1 MNLDKKT
8 IFAFLLIG
16 VVFIFVQSSFY
27 QKTFFPEAY
36 KQREMEKN
44 KPPVIKA
51 VEDTVAAPETN
62 DLPVIATAAP
72 ANPEPVNSL
81 WKGRDGVVFK
91 EISVETDL
99 YHASFSSKGAILQ
112 SWTLKKY
119 KKSDGSLVN
128 MIPEEAQGNYGIQ
141 FVTREGDSV
150 DTGSWSFETDA
161 QSEYRLSRE
170 QQVLRFVYPIDAN
183 RSLIKEFTLHND
195 SYAIDLTVTLENM
208 GSVIAN
214 KTYLISMPSGLAS
227 TEKKLDEDMYYAK
240 VAVAASGQV
249 TKIEKAKAEIQKE
262 TGSIDWVALRTK
274 YFTHVVIP
282 RSQQGQYV
290 LVNGSERAIPEKKNQ
305 KLKMFSVS
313 LAMPLIRETTVD
325 HYTLFL
331 GPMDDDLLKS
341 FGVGLEQI
349 MDMGAKI
356 IRPFSIATLWMF
368 KKIHTV
374 VSNYGL
380 VLIIFAL
387 IIKVITLPLTNKS
400 FHSMKK
406 MQALAPK
413 MTELKEKYAKDPE
426 RLNKETMKLYKEE
439 GVNPMGGCLPILLQ
453 MPLLWALYIV
463 FRSTIELRLQGF
475 FWWIKDLSG
484 PDTIF
489 TLPFSIPLY
498 GDSVNVLPILM
509 GATMILQQKMS
520 ITDPKQKAMV
530 YIMPVFMMLLFNG
543 FPSGLNLYYTLFNV
557 ISIVHQKYFVADTGS
572 VSLSAGKT
580 GTK

>member
-8 IFAFLLIG
+8 ILAFLLIG

-44 KPPVIKA
+44 NPPVVQTEK
-51 VEDTVAAPETN
+51 DTVPVPPTEEQPSIEPETA
-62 DLPVIATAAP
+62 VHA
-72 ANPEPVNSL
+72 EPVNPI
-81 WKGRDGVVFK
+81 WKDRDIVATK

-99 YHASFSSKGAILQ
+99 YHAYFSSKGATLQ

-128 MIPEEAQGNYGIQ
+128 MLPEESSGNYGIQ

-150 DTGSWSFETDA
+150 DTGSWSFQTDA
-161 QSEYRLSRE
+161 QSEYRLSKD
-170 QQVLRFVYPIDAN
+170 QQVLRFVYPIDAKMA
-183 RSLIKEFTLHND
+183 LIKEFTLHHD
-195 SYAIDLTVTLENM
+195 SYTIDLTVTLENM
-208 GSVIAN
+208 GSLIAN
-214 KTYLISMPSGLAS
+214 KTYLFSMPSGLAS

-240 VAVAASGQV
+240 VAVAAGGQV
-249 TKIEKAKAEIQKE
+249 TKIEKAKEALQKE
-262 TGSIDWVALRTK
+262 TGSIDWVAVRTK

-282 RSQQGQYV
+282 RSQQGQYA
-290 LVNGSERAIPEKKNQ
+290 LVNGSEIAIPEKKNQ
-305 KLKMFSVS
+305 KLKKFSVS

-325 HYTLFL
+325 RYTIFL

-475 FWWIKDLSG
+475 VWWIKDLSG
-484 PDTIF
+484 PDTIY
-489 TLPFSIPLY
+489 TLPFSLPLY

-530 YIMPVFMMLLFNG
+530 YIMPIFMMLLFNG

-557 ISIVHQKYFVADTGS
+557 ISIVHQKYFVADSGN
-572 VSLSAGKT
+572 VSLPVGKT